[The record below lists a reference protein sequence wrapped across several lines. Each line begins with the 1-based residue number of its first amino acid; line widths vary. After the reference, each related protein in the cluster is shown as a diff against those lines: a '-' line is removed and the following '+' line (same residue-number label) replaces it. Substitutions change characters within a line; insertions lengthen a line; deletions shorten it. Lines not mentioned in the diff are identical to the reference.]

1 MAEKRDYY
9 EVLGLQ
15 KGASDEDIK
24 KAYRKLAKKYHPDL
38 NPGDKTAEQNFKEVN
53 EAYEVLSDK
62 DKKARYDAYGHAGVD
77 PNMGADAGGFGF
89 GGGFGGADFGDIGD
103 IFSSFFGGAGAGTS
117 TRRNAPQ
124 RGSDVEIRLTLTF
137 EEAAFGCTKSISYTR
152 IETCPDC
159 GGSGAEK
166 GSSPETCPTCKGTGQ
181 VRVQSRTPF
190 GMMQSS
196 RPCSACGGKGTIIKN
211 PCKTCGGNGLVRK
224 SCNAEVNIPAGIA
237 DGQTIKR
244 TGYGNAGRN
253 GGPAGDLFITVTVHK
268 HEIFHREGF
277 DLYCEVP
284 ISYAEAALG
293 AKIHVPTLEGDYE
306 HEIPAGTQTG
316 TSFTVKNK
324 GIQFLN
330 GKGRGNLIFT
340 VVVEVPKNL
349 SQKQVELLR
358 AFDGSLEGKNSA
370 KKLSFFEKLKRSFN
384 S

>member
-15 KGASDEDIK
+15 KGASDEEIK

-38 NPGDKTAEQNFKEVN
+38 NPGDASAEQNFKEVN
-53 EAYEVLSDK
+53 EAYEVLSDP

-89 GGGFGGADFGDIGD
+89 GGGFGSADFGDLGD
-103 IFSSFFGGAGAGTS
+103 IFSSFFGGGGGSTS
-117 TRRNAPQ
+117 SRRNAPA
-124 RGSDVEIRLTLTF
+124 RGSDVEVRLSISF
-137 EEAAFGCTKSISYTR
+137 EEAAFGCKKSLSYTR
-152 IETCPDC
+152 IDKCEAC

-166 GSSPETCPTCKGTGQ
+166 GSSPETCSNCKGTGQ

-190 GMMQSS
+190 GVMQSS
-196 RPCSACGGKGTIIKN
+196 RPCNVCGGKGTVIKN
-211 PCKTCGGNGLVRK
+211 PCKVCGGSGLVK
-224 SCNAEVNIPAGIA
+224 KNCSTDVNIPAGIA

-253 GGPAGDLFITVTVHK
+253 GGSNGDLFITVSVRK
-268 HEIFHREGF
+268 HELFHRDGF

-306 HEIPAGTQTG
+306 YEIDAGTQTG
-316 TSFTVKNK
+316 TSFTIKNK

-349 SQKQVELLR
+349 SPKQSELLR
-358 AFDGSLEGKNSA
+358 AFDDSLEGKNSA
-370 KKLSFFEKLKRSFN
+370 KKVSFFEKVKRAFQQ
-384 S
+384 

>member
-89 GGGFGGADFGDIGD
+89 GGGFGGGDFGDIGD
-103 IFSSFFGGAGAGTS
+103 IFSSFFGGAGTS
-117 TRRNAPQ
+117 SARRNAPT
-124 RGSDVEIRLTLTF
+124 RGSDVEIRITLTF
-137 EEAAFGCTKSISYTR
+137 EEAAFGCKKSISYTR
-152 IETCPDC
+152 IEACPDC

-166 GSSPETCPTCKGTGQ
+166 GTSPETCSTCKGTGQ

-196 RPCSACGGKGTIIKN
+196 RPCSACGGKGTVIKN

-224 SCNAEVNIPAGIA
+224 SCSADVNIPAGIG

-253 GGPAGDLFITVTVHK
+253 GGPSGDLFITVTVRK
-268 HEIFHREGF
+268 HEIFRREGF

-293 AKIHVPTLEGDYE
+293 AKLHVPTLEGDFEYE
-306 HEIPAGTQTG
+306 ISAGTQTG
-316 TSFTVKNK
+316 TAFTVKNK

-349 SQKQVELLR
+349 SQKQVDLLR
-358 AFDGSLEGKNSA
+358 AFDDSLEGKNSA
-370 KKLSFFEKLKRSFN
+370 KKMSFFEKLKKSFQ
-384 S
+384 

>member
-1 MAEKRDYY
+1 MADKRDYY

-15 KGASDEDIK
+15 KGASDDEIK

-38 NPGDKTAEQNFKEVN
+38 NPGDAQAEKNFKEVN
-53 EAYEVLSDK
+53 EAYEILSDS

-103 IFSSFFGGAGAGTS
+103 IFSSFFGSGGGS
-117 TRRNAPQ
+117 GSSSRRNAPQ
-124 RGSDVEIRLTLTF
+124 RGSDVEVRLTLTF
-137 EEAAFGCTKSISYTR
+137 EEAAFGCKKSISYSR
-152 IETCPDC
+152 IDACEAC

-166 GSSPETCPTCKGTGQ
+166 GSSPETCSTCKGAGQ
-181 VRVQSRTPF
+181 VRVQTRTPF

-196 RPCSACGGKGTIIKN
+196 RPCSACNGKGTIIKN

-224 SCNAEVNIPAGIA
+224 NCNTEVNIPAGIA

-244 TGYGNAGRN
+244 SGYGNAGRN
-253 GGPAGDLFITVTVHK
+253 GGPAGDLFITVTVRN
-268 HEIFHREGF
+268 HEFFHRNGF

-293 AKIHVPTLEGDYE
+293 AKIHVPTLEGDFEY
-306 HEIPAGTQTG
+306 EIPAGTQTG
-316 TSFTVKNK
+316 VTFTIKDK

-330 GKGRGNLIFT
+330 GKGKGKLNFT
-340 VVVEVPKNL
+340 VSVEVPKNL
-349 SQKQVELLR
+349 SQKQIDLLR
-358 AFDGSLEGKNSA
+358 AFDESLEGKNSA
-370 KKLSFFEKLKRSFN
+370 KRESFFEKLKKSFH
-384 S
+384 